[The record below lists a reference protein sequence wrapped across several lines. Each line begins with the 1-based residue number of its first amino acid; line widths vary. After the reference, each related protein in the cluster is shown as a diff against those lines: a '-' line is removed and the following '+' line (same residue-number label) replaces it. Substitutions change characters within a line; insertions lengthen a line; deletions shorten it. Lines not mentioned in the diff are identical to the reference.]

1 MCRFIVYWGKKA
13 ANLSDWILT
22 ADNCLLQQSIKDISQ
37 RSNPD
42 GWGFAYRDNSTIR
55 LVKEPRPAF
64 EDKDYQ
70 SAARQIVSDLL
81 FAHVRRQS
89 QGDISYE
96 NTHPFVQDNWM
107 FMHNG
112 NIPNLLHYKKQL
124 GTKLS
129 QHLAGDIQ
137 GTTDSEFFFQYFM
150 YWLRKSNDC
159 DIYCIL
165 NLVYS
170 VIHGVIE
177 LTEPQNR
184 NQLALNFVLS
194 NGEFVI
200 GFRRNRSL
208 FYTRLEDALVIS
220 SEKINRQ
227 LDWNEVPEN
236 HFIMA
241 LQPTEIRLAAYDIEL
256 KKQLIINS

>member
-1 MCRFIVYWGKKA
+1 MCRFVVYWGKKSV
-13 ANLSDWILT
+13 NLSDWILS
-22 ADNCLLQQSIKDISQ
+22 ADNCLLQQSRQDMSQ
-37 RSNPD
+37 RPNPD
-42 GWGFAYRDNSTIR
+42 GWGFAYRNGSDIKLIKR
-55 LVKEPRPAF
+55 PKPAF
-64 EDKDYQ
+64 EDKEYQ
-70 SAARQIVSDLL
+70 AAARKIVSDLL

-89 QGDISYE
+89 QGDICSE
-96 NTHPFVQDNWM
+96 NTHPFVRDNWM

-112 NIPNLLHYKKQL
+112 NIPNLPHYKKQL
-124 GTKLS
+124 GTKLA
-129 QHLAGDIQ
+129 QHLAGDIK

-150 YWLRKSNDC
+150 YWLKKSRDC

-194 NGEFVI
+194 NGEFII

-208 FYTRLEDALVIS
+208 FYSRLDDALVIA
-220 SEKINRQ
+220 SEKINHR
-227 LDWNEVPEN
+227 LEWNEVPEN
-236 HFIMA
+236 HFIVA
-241 LQPTEIRLAAYDIEL
+241 LRPADIRLAAYDIEL
-256 KKQLIINS
+256 KKQLISNS